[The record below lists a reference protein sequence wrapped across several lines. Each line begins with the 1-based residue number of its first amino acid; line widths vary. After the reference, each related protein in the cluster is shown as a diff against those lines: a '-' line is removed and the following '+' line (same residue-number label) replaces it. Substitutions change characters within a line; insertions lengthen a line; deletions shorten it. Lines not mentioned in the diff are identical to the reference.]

1 MHAVDLVRE
10 EISELLTSSDHQT
23 RTILQEM
30 KEWRAYG
37 SGTSGFAIG
46 FPPDFLSEAT
56 EKAGWYLAPCIY
68 DPSDQ
73 RTLIKA
79 LVEEILEQNIRMR
92 AAKTEEEEDL
102 PPGGNLYACLNTYA
116 PILKDCSFRE
126 EREWRMISRPL
137 MYRNKRFD
145 FRQGSSLLIPYYKFP
160 LADKGLTFRLHEV
173 VVGPTPDERRSKM
186 SLRGFL
192 VHCGLKDV
200 PIEVSRVPYR
210 NW

>member
-1 MHAVDLVRE
+1 
-10 EISELLTSSDHQT
+10 
-23 RTILQEM
+23 
-30 KEWRAYG
+30 
-37 SGTSGFAIG
+37 
-46 FPPDFLSEAT
+46 
-56 EKAGWYLAPCIY
+56 LAPCIY

-79 LVEEILEQNIRMR
+79 LVEEILEQNIGMR

-137 MYRNKRFD
+137 MYRNKRFN

-160 LADKGLTFRLHEV
+160 
-173 VVGPTPDERRSKM
+173 
-186 SLRGFL
+186 
-192 VHCGLKDV
+192 
-200 PIEVSRVPYR
+200 
-210 NW
+210 